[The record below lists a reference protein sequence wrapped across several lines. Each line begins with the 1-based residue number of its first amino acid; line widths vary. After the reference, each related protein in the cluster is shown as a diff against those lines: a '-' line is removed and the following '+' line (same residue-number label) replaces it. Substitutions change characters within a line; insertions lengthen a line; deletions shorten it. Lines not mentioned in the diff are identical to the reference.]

1 MQLAWSPAAA
11 WDIQIM
17 LAPLFALALALP
29 ATGQPLHLELSLSG
43 SVWYNGNSPLGP
55 TPGATELGGGPQ
67 LDVNW
72 YPRPIVDDD
81 AAPSLQ
87 PFLQRAT
94 VLQVN
99 GGGGRTDLT
108 WPVALSP
115 LSGPPMVRTY
125 GNGGAG
131 VAASGYFGPRRML
144 FAAGSFRSTRTV
156 GRGHAVVAPAAH
168 RRQLRRAPARPAR
181 ARQLGR
187 RAAAARRGHVHGP
200 VLGQRRR
207 ARVRC
212 RGAATRARGRRL
224 RARRRRLGRRR
235 CATVAGAAPR
245 HRRLDLWRTLCASG
259 SNVQDFVDGTLDAFA
274 WVTRRVG
281 LGTAYTLEWRQ
292 LSDGQSLGKVYSS
305 SLQHLVMLS
314 IVTRP
319 F

>member
-1 MQLAWSPAAA
+1 
-11 WDIQIM
+11 M

-144 FAAGSFRSTRTV
+144 FAAGSFRVLDQNESGAGTQSLLQLPIDVSFGVRLRDLLVRASWGVVPRQLDAGTFTV
-156 GRGHAVVAPAAH
+156 PFWGNAGVHGSAVVA
-168 RRQLRRAPARPAR
+168 
-181 ARQLGR
+181 
-187 RAAAARRGHVHGP
+187 
-200 VLGQRRR
+200 
-207 ARVRC
+207 
-212 RGAATRARGRRL
+212 RRL
-224 RARRRRLGRRR
+224 ELAADGYVLDGGGSGGGGARLWLARRLGI
-235 CATVAGAAPR
+235 GASIFGGHFAP
-245 HRRLDLWRTLCASG
+245 SG